1 MYIVVGVIIFIS
13 VLLVLAVLAQNSK
26 GGGLSSGFAGAGSNQ
41 LMGVQRTSDLLEQIT
56 WGLAIALIILTLS
69 TSFLLDMSGENG
81 INSVN
86 IQRAQEKATIPQG
99 TIAPPANNNSNNNA
113 NTPATTTPANPAPA
127 DTTRK

>member
-1 MYIVVGVIIFIS
+1 MYIVVGFIIFIS

-26 GGGLSSGFAGAGSNQ
+26 GGGLSSGFASAGSSQ

-69 TSFLLDMSGENG
+69 TSFLLDMSSDGEG

-86 IQRAQEKATIPQG
+86 MKRAQEKAILPQG
-99 TIAPPANNNSNNNA
+99 GITPPATNNNA
-113 NTPATTTPANPAPA
+113 TSPATTTPAPA
-127 DTTRK
+127 DSAK